1 MVDVTRLIGGM
12 IWDFKTK
19 KVKIVINSN
28 KYIIFALLFH
38 LNNINKVHNKEEKLA
53 AFGRLLDVQDRLR
66 IQCPWDKKQTFESL
80 RPNTIEETFELCDA
94 LMKRD
99 YKNIKKEL
107 GDVLEHVMFYSI
119 IGREDEEFDICDV
132 CNQEADKLMFR
143 HPFINWREEGN
154 WTVAN
159 PDMYI
164 NEAGQVMYKEKESED
179 KESEGAEAA
188 SLALGADKP
197 KNAASVEKTWEQ
209 IKQQEKDGNERVLSG
224 VPDALPSL
232 IKAYRIQDKARNVGF
247 DWKEKEDVWD
257 KVYEELEELKVELAK
272 GDKENSTRELGDFL
286 FSVIN
291 AARLYKLNPDNAL
304 ESTNQKF
311 IRRFNYVEDH
321 SLKHGK
327 SLKDMTLEEMDKLW
341 DEAKRQEKNQE

>member
-1 MVDVTRLIGGM
+1 MHT
-12 IWDFKTK
+12 
-19 KVKIVINSN
+19 
-28 KYIIFALLFH
+28 
-38 LNNINKVHNKEEKLA
+38 KEEKLA

-66 IQCPWDKKQTFESL
+66 LQCPWDKKQTFESL

-99 YKNIKKEL
+99 YKEIKKEL

-119 IGREDEEFDICDV
+119 IGREDEEFDIYDV

-143 HPFINWREEGN
+143 HPFINWKEEGDWSVSNPDMFINDEGQVVYRQEKREEGS
-154 WTVAN
+154 VKN
-159 PDMYI
+159 PNVNDF
-164 NEAGQVMYKEKESED
+164 
-179 KESEGAEAA
+179 
-188 SLALGADKP
+188 SLSSLRSSRPATSSA
-197 KNAASVEKTWEQ
+197 VEKTWEQ

-224 VPDALPSL
+224 VPNSLPSL

-257 KVYEELEELKVELAK
+257 KVQEELEELKVELAK
-272 GDKENSTRELGDFL
+272 GDKENSTKELGDFL

-311 IRRFNYVEDH
+311 IHRFNYVEDH
-321 SLKHGK
+321 SLKQGK
-327 SLKDMTLEEMDKLW
+327 NLKDMTLEEMDKLW
-341 DEAKRQEKNQE
+341 NEAKEEERNRQ